1 MDFYDKL
8 LVMKIVGFNLKNSTA
23 SKESI
28 LLAINTSINFRHFI
42 FSQEQTKFIETKKT
56 LETKCD
62 QKFQGISTTI
72 LNPQGFLFTV
82 SILSAPFIITGETE
96 ATIDLPNCTSLLIN
110 FPATHGLKAISIT
123 SPWLSIHAALV
134 SLSAGYAILRFT
146 IFPGSHRKI
155 SSQGK
160 TILEI
165 LFRMALGLS
174 LAPKDHRDLNNR
186 SHSKCMHSESQRLNY
201 PGTAL
206 PPGLQ
211 LILHS
216 TFVITGAIPP
226 INIIRSLEQSGLEM
240 HFLFIWNLSA
250 ARGTKSIILPMTRM
264 DFDFSPVPPGL
275 FKQVHIVNSP

>member
-1 MDFYDKL
+1 MYERKSIAFRRLYPGNTLHEYQFYS
-8 LVMKIVGFNLKNSTA
+8 IFFLKSRE
-23 SKESI
+23 KC
-28 LLAINTSINFRHFI
+28 
-42 FSQEQTKFIETKKT
+42 KK
-56 LETKCD
+56 KY
-62 QKFQGISTTI
+62 
-72 LNPQGFLFTV
+72 PQGTMMRQVKNQSFTV
-82 SILSAPFIITGETE
+82 STLFGPFIITGDTE